1 MCLIKCGIT
10 NAIETLGDGTIQY
23 IMPHIIRHCGRR
35 LAQLPPLRL
44 ASRLVNQPT
53 EKSVETP
60 GYDQGSG
67 GHPWLPVR
75 RHPCRESTAAWS
87 GLNGIA

>member
-1 MCLIKCGIT
+1 M
-10 NAIETLGDGTIQY
+10 Y
-23 IMPHIIRHCGRR
+23 RPF
-35 LAQLPPLRL
+35 
-44 ASRLVNQPT
+44 SRLRDFVKFGLVPG
-53 EKSVETP
+53 VETP

>member
-44 ASRLVNQPT
+44 ASRLVNLPT
-53 EKSVETP
+53 ETSVLTP
-60 GYDQGSG
+60 GWDWWKVKSRRD
-67 GHPWLPVR
+67 VR
-75 RHPCRESTAAWS
+75 VRQAHK
-87 GLNGIA
+87 